1 MLLVKRADGRS
12 GLFYST
18 LPTSSESGTRIKEMR
33 RREPTDKNSVA
44 HSASSLVLVL
54 VLALA
59 LVLVM
64 VLMLVLVLVLEL
76 VLALVLVLVLMLV
89 PVLCVQRNVA
99 SSVSPLPC
107 VLINI
112 LENRSDDTEVA
123 TTLCLHLC
131 VLGETW
137 HPLCHHFRSAAS
149 GQILLVDIPFS
160 CSALLY

>member
-18 LPTSSESGTRIKEMR
+18 LPASSESGIRTKEMR

-99 SSVSPLPC
+99 SSVSPL
-107 VLINI
+107 
-112 LENRSDDTEVA
+112 ENRSDDTEVA

-149 GQILLVDIPFS
+149 GQILIVDIPFS